1 MLFGLTASLCIAML
15 ITAVLVGLTS
25 WQARRRY
32 PPIGRFLK
40 CDGVRLHYLERGDPQ
55 RPAVLLLHGNG
66 ALIQEQTISGIELD
80 QLR

>member
-1 MLFGLTASLCIAML
+1 MLYGLTASLCIAML
-15 ITAVLVGLTS
+15 ITAVLVGLMS